1 MSSLVTQ
8 MIVAERYGLRL
19 SVAQLA
25 TVLGRAEG
33 TIRNQISAGRLGIHT
48 YVDGGQRWADYRD
61 VADYIDAMRAAAR
74 LGGLGDRNAT
84 S

>member
-19 SVAQLA
+19 DTKQLA
-25 TVLGRAEG
+25 DVLGIAEG
-33 TIRNQISAGRLGIHT
+33 TVRNRISAKTLGVPTYEDSGR
-48 YVDGGQRWADYRD
+48 RWADYRD
-61 VADYIDAMRAAAR
+61 VAEYIDKMREAAKKA
-74 LGGLGDRNAT
+74 